1 MGQGHW
7 KAWGLIAV
15 SLVLAAYAFG
25 LLYEGFAAQRY
36 FGVFTFPFIDKPAAE
51 RAFQRLP
58 PNASLARQE
67 VAARR
72 LIEADPTNPE
82 SWDAVSY
89 VEFLKAGGMSAGAI
103 DALDHS
109 YAVSFF
115 DRQAAVWRIGYALE
129 NWAALPPALRADVL
143 TEADVALKDPV
154 LGPKL
159 RARLAEV
166 RSPPGRLAAVLIL
179 AREAGAGALSFD
191 GARRTG

>member
-1 MGQGHW
+1 MGQGNW
-7 KAWGLIAV
+7 KAWGLIALC
-15 SLVLAAYAFG
+15 LVLAVYAFG
-25 LLYEGFAAQRY
+25 LLYEGFAAERY
-36 FGVFTFPFIDKPAAE
+36 SGVFTFPFIDKPAAE
-51 RAFQRLP
+51 RAYQRLP

-72 LIEADPTNPE
+72 LIEADPTNPD

-115 DRQAAVWRIGYALE
+115 DRQAAVWRIGFALE

-154 LGPKL
+154 LGLKL
-159 RARLAEV
+159 KARLAQV

-179 AREAGAGALSFD
+179 AEH
-191 GARRTG
+191 